1 MDDGKRK
8 MVIKTTRK
16 RDEKR
21 IGGIGNKLYCLIIF
35 VICGC
40 CSSSLVLSF
49 GLSVNKLSKKTK
61 AWRGWSGLFVIYIWL
76 ILIWL
81 ILSMYDD

>member
-1 MDDGKRK
+1 MTNLGQYRSKYKKEEEGASVKKMMDDGKRK

-35 VICGC
+35 VVWDA
-40 CSSSLVLSF
+40 VLQ
-49 GLSVNKLSKKTK
+49 
-61 AWRGWSGLFVIYIWL
+61 AW
-76 ILIWL
+76 
-81 ILSMYDD
+81 